1 MFWLRYGLPVC
12 CVQSVRGLVQ
22 YRHRMLIA
30 LAKHGAARPNP
41 TTTLPCSFTRLGLLT
56 QMDGGAA
63 LAVRRARIIA
73 PPYHSAIASGPTGGG
88 PAASSAS
95 ISASENTRERV
106 MNRTPSAAS
115 SEKLS
120 PPSATTSMV
129 SWLFAQ

>member
-56 QMDGGAA
+56 LPA
-63 LAVRRARIIA
+63 LDRGCPGSR
-73 PPYHSAIASGPTGGG
+73 
-88 PAASSAS
+88 
-95 ISASENTRERV
+95 TR
-106 MNRTPSAAS
+106 
-115 SEKLS
+115 
-120 PPSATTSMV
+120 
-129 SWLFAQ
+129 